1 MADHAAAAV
10 VAHAPPRPKPGNTG
24 RDNRKGGMWA
34 FLGSDCMFFG
44 SLIGTYLAYKG
55 KSISGPLPH
64 EVFDIPLTS
73 YSAALLLASSLTM
86 VLALAALQQN
96 RLKPA
101 TAWLFATA
109 MLGLHFVLNQVY
121 EFTTFVLHHDLKLS
135 TSLFGSSFFVLTG
148 FHGAHVTGGVIWLLI
163 LVMLAMR
170 GKLDARDYTKV
181 EIAGLYWHFVDIVW
195 IAIFTVIYL
204 IPSEPRDGRPSSRCG
219 RDPRRRERARHRPD
233 LRPRRD

>member
-1 MADHAAAAV
+1 MSTS
-10 VAHAPPRPKPGNTG
+10 TG
-24 RDNRKGGMWA
+24 IPNKKLLMWA
-34 FLGSDCMFFG
+34 FHASDCMFFG

-64 EVFDIPLTS
+64 QVFDIPLTS

-86 VLALAALQQN
+86 VLGLSALQES
-96 RLKPA
+96 RVKKA
-101 TAWLFATA
+101 AMWLFVTA

-204 IPSEPRDGRPSSRCG
+204 IP
-219 RDPRRRERARHRPD
+219 
-233 LRPRRD
+233 

>member
-1 MADHAAAAV
+1 MADHAAVHAV
-10 VAHAPPRPKPGNTG
+10 HDPNIGNTG
-24 RDNRKGGMWA
+24 LDNRKMGMWA

-55 KSISGPLPH
+55 KSLSGPGPH
-64 EVFDIPLTS
+64 DVFDIPLTS

-86 VLALAALQQN
+86 VLALANLQQN
-96 RLKPA
+96 RVKPA
-101 TAWLFATA
+101 ARWLLVTAL
-109 MLGLHFVLNQVY
+109 LGLHFVLNQVY

-135 TSLFGSSFFVLTG
+135 TNLFGSSFFVLTG

-163 LVMLAMR
+163 LVGLAWR
-170 GKLDARDYTKV
+170 RQLDARDYTKV

-204 IPSEPRDGRPSSRCG
+204 IP
-219 RDPRRRERARHRPD
+219 
-233 LRPRRD
+233 

>member
-10 VAHAPPRPKPGNTG
+10 VAHAAHDPNIGSTG
-24 RDNRKGGMWA
+24 LDNRKVGMWA

-64 EVFDIPLTS
+64 QVFDIPLTS

-86 VLALAALQQN
+86 VLGLSALQES
-96 RLKPA
+96 RVKKA
-101 TAWLFATA
+101 AMWLFVTA

-121 EFTTFVLHHDLKLS
+121 EFWTFVHHHDLTLG

-204 IPSEPRDGRPSSRCG
+204 IP
-219 RDPRRRERARHRPD
+219 
-233 LRPRRD
+233 

>member
-1 MADHAAAAV
+1 VADHAAAHAV
-10 VAHAPPRPKPGNTG
+10 HDPNIGNTG
-24 RDNRKGGMWA
+24 LDHRKMGMWA

-55 KSISGPLPH
+55 KSVSGPTPH

-86 VLALAALQQN
+86 VLALAALQN
-96 RLKPA
+96 HRIKA
-101 TAWLFATA
+101 AGWWLFATA
-109 MLGLHFVLNQVY
+109 LMGLHFVLNQVY
-121 EFTTFVLHHDLKLS
+121 EFATFALHHDLKLS

-163 LVMLAMR
+163 LVSLAMR
-170 GKLDARDYTKV
+170 GQLDARDYTKV

-195 IAIFTVIYL
+195 IAIFTIIYL
-204 IPSEPRDGRPSSRCG
+204 IP
-219 RDPRRRERARHRPD
+219 
-233 LRPRRD
+233 